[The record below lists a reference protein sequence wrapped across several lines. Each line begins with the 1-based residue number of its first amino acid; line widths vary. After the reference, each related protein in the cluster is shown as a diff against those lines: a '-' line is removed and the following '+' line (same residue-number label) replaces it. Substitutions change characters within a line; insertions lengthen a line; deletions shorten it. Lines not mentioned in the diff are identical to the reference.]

1 MKLDGSQQTFS
12 YDNAIWS
19 NKQTFQSKN
28 LELDNKETKL
38 ASYWTLPFT
47 EVRLGMKVDG
57 TIRWITFSHLS
68 TVSLQMDVT
77 GERALVKDGFN
88 AKSHPTHART
98 RLGFIAN
105 QENNCG
111 NPGSFVGFGTRYKS
125 HANSA
130 GNCAGSTANDN
141 GSLDIKVIGY
151 IMAR

>member
-77 GERALVKDGFN
+77 GERALVKVSG
-88 AKSHPTHART
+88 
-98 RLGFIAN
+98 
-105 QENNCG
+105 E
-111 NPGSFVGFGTRYKS
+111 V
-125 HANSA
+125 
-130 GNCAGSTANDN
+130 
-141 GSLDIKVIGY
+141 
-151 IMAR
+151 